1 MFFFFCCK
9 LGFVF
14 DCKRLRCC
22 FPGVEDLIYACFL
35 CVCVCVCVCVFVCL
49 LCCCFMRHSKR
60 YFSSLPCFTI
70 SSMRA
75 LRSSLL
81 CISLAVTHC
90 ALLLLLFFPLPVCFR
105 LHRSSLFVFFS
116 PITRV
121 FLNYVASIVSQSFF
135 LSLIASFSM
144 SCTTSMYL
152 Q

>member
-1 MFFFFCCK
+1 M
-9 LGFVF
+9 
-14 DCKRLRCC
+14 
-22 FPGVEDLIYACFL
+22 

-70 SSMRA
+70 SSMRT

-105 LHRSSLFVFFS
+105 LHRSSLLVFFFS

-121 FLNYVASIVSQSFF
+121 FLNCVASIVSQSFF
-135 LSLIASFSM
+135 SKSDCFFFYVLHDIYVPTIILIKHCPKSLAYFVY
-144 SCTTSMYL
+144 CFAKCA
-152 Q
+152 

>member
-1 MFFFFCCK
+1 M
-9 LGFVF
+9 
-14 DCKRLRCC
+14 
-22 FPGVEDLIYACFL
+22 

-105 LHRSSLFVFFS
+105 LHRSSLLFFFFSHHPCIFKLRCFHRFSVFFS
-116 PITRV
+116 KSDC
-121 FLNYVASIVSQSFF
+121 FFFYVLHDIYVPTII
-135 LSLIASFSM
+135 LIKHCPKSLAYFVY
-144 SCTTSMYL
+144 CFAKCA
-152 Q
+152 